1 MSQKSATMARRLFAA
16 MPGQSPLPH
25 KEKEKIPHTPLR
37 EKEISPAPVPVPD
50 HHACARACEDSQ
62 PLGTGSGSVDFLES
76 GFRSGS
82 GAARRVKIDRDFI
95 LFAEYDPV
103 SIALKTLGIPK
114 ISTDETGRQ
123 YNNARLMRWAIRII
137 GEDWFREL
145 VYRQWCENR
154 CDGRPDNIAAAFQAK
169 LYAAKNEAQSAA
181 ANPGGAASSLP
192 ESTKGGAR

>member
-1 MSQKSATMARRLFAA
+1 MARRLFAA
-16 MPGQSPLPH
+16 QPGHPLPH

-50 HHACARACEDSQ
+50 HHACARAYEDSQ
-62 PLGTGSGSVDFLES
+62 PLGTGSGAVDFLES

-95 LFAEYDPV
+95 LYAEFDPV
-103 SIALKTLGIPK
+103 AIAMQVLGIPK
-114 ISTDETGRQ
+114 LSTTASGKP
-123 YNNARLMRWAIRII
+123 YNNPRLMRWALRII
-137 GEDWFREL
+137 GEEWFREL

-154 CDGRPDNIAAAFQAK
+154 CDGAAKNTAAAFQAK
-169 LYAAKNEAQSAA
+169 LYAAKDEFMAQSAA

-192 ESTKGGAR
+192 ESTNGGAR

>member
-1 MSQKSATMARRLFAA
+1 MSQKSANMARRLFAA
-16 MPGQSPLPH
+16 MPTQSPLPH
-25 KEKEKIPHTPLR
+25 KEKEKSPHTPQK

-50 HHACARACEDSQ
+50 HRACARACEDSQ
-62 PLGTGSGSVDFLES
+62 PLGTGAGSVDFLES
-76 GFRSGS
+76 GFRSGA

-114 ISTDETGRQ
+114 ISTDETSRQ

-154 CDGRPDNIAAAFQAK
+154 CDGKPNNIAAAFQAK
-169 LYAAKNEAQSAA
+169 LYAAKSEAQSA

-192 ESTKGGAR
+192 ESTKGGTR